1 MNYEDAMKAM
11 IRKYAFEATS
21 RFNLSEEERISHIAA
36 EAQYMVA
43 RKYGYQSVKEMDD
56 AMVQKSGKWQDY
68 ADKRSKHFPL
78 RSAR

>member
-11 IRKYAFEATS
+11 VRKYAFEVTS
-21 RFNLSEEERISHIAA
+21 RFNLSEEERVSHIVA

-43 RKYGYQSVKEMDD
+43 RKYGFNTVQEMDD

-68 ADKRSKHFPL
+68 MDAKSKHFPI